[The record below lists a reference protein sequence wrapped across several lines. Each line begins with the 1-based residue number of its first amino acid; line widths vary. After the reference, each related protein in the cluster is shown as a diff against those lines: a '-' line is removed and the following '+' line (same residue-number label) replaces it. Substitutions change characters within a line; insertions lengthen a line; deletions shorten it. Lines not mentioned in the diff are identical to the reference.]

1 MTRLTFAFVLALALI
16 SPAYVSVGAG
26 ETIDGRVIQV
36 QLSKHDVSVAYIER
50 KGSFTV
56 ELETKDASIEGPR
69 MYLGDGT
76 IAVELIAHPT
86 DGIFLQGE
94 RLQQG
99 DKIKAGSTIQV
110 KPGFKKVSELKPGD
124 VYVKLPSVIFQT
136 IKP

>member
-1 MTRLTFAFVLALALI
+1 MTRLNSTLILAFALI
-16 SPAYVSVGAG
+16 SPAYLSVVAG

-36 QLSKHDVSVAYIER
+36 QLSNHDVSVAYMER
-50 KGSFTV
+50 KGGFTV
-56 ELETKDASIEGPR
+56 ELETKESSIEGPR

-76 IAVELIAHPT
+76 LAIELVAHPT

-94 RLQQG
+94 KLQQG

-110 KPGFKKVSELKPGD
+110 KAGFKKVSELKPGE
-124 VYVKLPSVIFQT
+124 VYVKLPNVVFKT